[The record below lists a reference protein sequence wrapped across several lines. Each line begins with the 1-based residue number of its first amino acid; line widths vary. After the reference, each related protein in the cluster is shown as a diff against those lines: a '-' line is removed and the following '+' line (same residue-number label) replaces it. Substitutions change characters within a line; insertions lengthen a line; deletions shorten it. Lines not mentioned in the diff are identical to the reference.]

1 MQREMLCV
9 LLEECDYDII
19 QCESAEAAERVLQ
32 ETARWLAL
40 MVTDVELAG
49 NMNGVELAYIAKRCD
64 PALDVVVTSG
74 RPLRASLPDGTK
86 FWSKPWAPLDVLR
99 EATLAQENRA
109 RSS

>member
-9 LLEECDYDII
+9 LLEECNYDII

-49 NMNGVELAYIAKRCD
+49 NMNGVELAYIAKRYD
-64 PALDVVVTSG
+64 PA
-74 RPLRASLPDGTK
+74 
-86 FWSKPWAPLDVLR
+86 LDVLR
-99 EATLAQENRA
+99 EATLAQESRA